1 MCSTYLKLAI
11 VSSLV
16 LASGCTEGPAQSA
29 ADHIIRA
36 DNYLSESKPR
46 EALIELRNAVA
57 LDRSSPQVRQR
68 IARVL
73 LAFGDGAGAEIEA
86 RKALENGYSASEGSL
101 LLARAQIS
109 QLNGT
114 AALASLDAIDQ
125 GVLSAEQRIAI
136 QVARGNAYLLEKRVP
151 DAKAAFDEA
160 LRADENSADA
170 LVGTAR
176 VAAASG
182 DFESARAILN
192 RVTAAH
198 PRLASAWMLTG
209 DLARAR
215 GEAAA
220 AVEAYTKAIENQFDN
235 RQALLGRGLAH
246 VALGNGKQ
254 AREDIRLLRRE
265 YREDPAAAFIEGL
278 ILLKEK
284 RPSDALGP
292 LQLAASKA
300 ADVVDTHLFLALA
313 YAQARQFESA
323 RSEVARVLAD
333 RPNDKAA
340 LTVLAVAQLIGGDL
354 KGATATAHRILQLD
368 PDNTVAH
375 QVAADAALGA
385 SDADAAERHLASLI
399 ASDLAVARYH
409 YAYGLS
415 LIMKGEHDRG
425 TEALSQA
432 ARQDPGNPEIQA
444 GLIRELMRK
453 RDFEG
458 AIKASEEL
466 AGRLPD
472 RALPLLLRA
481 GALAAAGRLEEAKA
495 GYEQAR
501 DVEPGNAAA
510 ARALAIIAWNAN
522 QPELAVDH
530 YEKAL
535 AHAPNDAEL
544 RQSLAEIKL
553 SRGDVAGFLSE
564 IRKAMDVAPEKA
576 GPRILL
582 ARFLVNTGRLD
593 EAAKL
598 IDAAPAALAGRPEF
612 IETAGL
618 VYYKAGRLGDA
629 EARFRQLV
637 DAGPAKPQ
645 WRLLLAMCLRDL
657 AKYKEAREALQSGL
671 NIDPNNLQM
680 LAILADVEMRS
691 GDASAVNAVLQRVKA
706 SDSKGVLFN
715 KLLVR
720 AALARNDP
728 AEALLA
734 QQRILELEP
743 TVANATAL
751 AEMYRAAGQ
760 VAEALSLLEQWRDRA
775 PSDSALGTMLAGL
788 YEQAGETGRALELYR
803 HVLAA
808 QPNNVVAL
816 NNAAW
821 QLLHDK
827 PDEALA
833 LAERAHE
840 LAPHA
845 ASVVDTYGWVLF
857 STGRTEKAVSI
868 LQRAHELDPTS
879 GTLAWHYA
887 LALERHGRP
896 ERAEEVLVSAL
907 RRDFREADEAR
918 LLLDRVRAQMGQRND
933 PSGR

>member
-1 MCSTYLKLAI
+1 
-11 VSSLV
+11 
-16 LASGCTEGPAQSA
+16 
-29 ADHIIRA
+29 
-36 DNYLSESKPR
+36 
-46 EALIELRNAVA
+46 
-57 LDRSSPQVRQR
+57 
-68 IARVL
+68 
-73 LAFGDGAGAEIEA
+73 
-86 RKALENGYSASEGSL
+86 
-101 LLARAQIS
+101 
-109 QLNGT
+109 
-114 AALASLDAIDQ
+114 
-125 GVLSAEQRIAI
+125 
-136 QVARGNAYLLEKRVP
+136 
-151 DAKAAFDEA
+151 
-160 LRADENSADA
+160 
-170 LVGTAR
+170 
-176 VAAASG
+176 
-182 DFESARAILN
+182 
-192 RVTAAH
+192 
-198 PRLASAWMLTG
+198 
-209 DLARAR
+209 
-215 GEAAA
+215 
-220 AVEAYTKAIENQFDN
+220 
-235 RQALLGRGLAH
+235 
-246 VALGNGKQ
+246 
-254 AREDIRLLRRE
+254 
-265 YREDPAAAFIEGL
+265 
-278 ILLKEK
+278 
-284 RPSDALGP
+284 
-292 LQLAASKA
+292 
-300 ADVVDTHLFLALA
+300 
-313 YAQARQFESA
+313 
-323 RSEVARVLAD
+323 
-333 RPNDKAA
+333 
-340 LTVLAVAQLIGGDL
+340 
-354 KGATATAHRILQLD
+354 
-368 PDNTVAH
+368 
-375 QVAADAALGA
+375 
-385 SDADAAERHLASLI
+385 
-399 ASDLAVARYH
+399 
-409 YAYGLS
+409 
-415 LIMKGEHDRG
+415 MKGEHDRG